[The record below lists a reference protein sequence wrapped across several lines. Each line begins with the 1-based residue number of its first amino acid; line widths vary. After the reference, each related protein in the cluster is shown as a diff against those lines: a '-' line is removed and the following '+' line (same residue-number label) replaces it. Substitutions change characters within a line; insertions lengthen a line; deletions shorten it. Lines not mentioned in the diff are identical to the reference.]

1 MRCPTAPSW
10 ADVLW
15 GQCHPLVYSA
25 KEHTRG
31 YTRRVDN
38 APGLVGLRA
47 HFSAYRLGDRLC
59 LGVYHNRSVYIIKY
73 SYVSRSG
80 LRPVCPS
87 CVSLGTPLA
96 GVVCG
101 GWTYTHRL
109 TVQRYE
115 GSRHEPPPAR

>member
-59 LGVYHNRSVYIIKY
+59 LGVYHNRSVYIKSIATCLALGF
-73 SYVSRSG
+73 V
-80 LRPVCPS
+80 PCVPHACPS
-87 CVSLGTPLA
+87 GHPWLGSCVGA
-96 GVVCG
+96 GRIPIV
-101 GWTYTHRL
+101 
-109 TVQRYE
+109 
-115 GSRHEPPPAR
+115 